1 MTATGEQSSHND
13 HTPGPWTIQ
22 GSSIN
27 NVERRENI
35 CQWHVDIDK
44 QPADHQANARL
55 IAAAPD
61 LLAALEY
68 ITSNSEN
75 MRDNHM
81 AYPKGIAK
89 ARAAIEKAR
98 KEG

>member
-1 MTATGEQSSHND
+1 MTATAAFND

-81 AYPKGIAK
+81 AYPKGIDA